1 MYKISGRV
9 LGPVATNCYTVV
21 NEETKESI
29 LIDAAD
35 MTGSADKL
43 LAASRDAGAKP
54 VAILLT
60 HAHFDHTDG
69 VPVVRKECPDIE
81 VIIGENDAPLLE
93 DPRLNLSIS
102 FMGEAS
108 STKADRTV
116 SDGEEIELIGLKIK
130 CIEVPGH
137 TIGGMC
143 YYIPE
148 LGVVFDGDTLFCGS
162 VGRSDFPTGD
172 GELLIESIR
181 NKLFVLPDDTRV
193 FPGHDAQTTI
203 HTEKVG
209 NFYFD

>member
-35 MTGSADKL
+35 RHSSKL
-43 LAASRDAGAKP
+43 LAATNDAGAKP
-54 VAILLT
+54 VALLLT

-69 VPVVRKECPDIE
+69 IPAVRTECPDIE

-93 DPRLNLSIS
+93 DPRLNLSIM
-102 FMGEAS
+102 FMGEPFTA
-108 STKADRTV
+108 KADRTV
-116 SDGEEIELIGLKIK
+116 ADGDEIELIGLKIK

-137 TIGGMC
+137 TVGGMC

-172 GELLIESIR
+172 GDLLIKSIR
-181 NKLFVLPDDTRV
+181 EKLFVLPDDTKV
-193 FPGHDAQTTI
+193 MPGHDAQTTI

>member
-9 LGPVATNCYTVV
+9 LGPVATNCYTIV

-35 MTGSADKL
+35 RNSSRL
-43 LAASRDAGAKP
+43 LAASEEAGATP
-54 VAILLT
+54 VAMLIT

-69 VPVVRKECPDIE
+69 IPAVRSKYPDVE
-81 VIIGENDAPLLE
+81 VIIGENDAPLME
-93 DPRLNLSIS
+93 DPILNLSLS
-102 FMGEAS
+102 FMGEAF

-116 SDGEEIELIGLKIK
+116 ADGEEIELIGLKIK

-137 TIGGMC
+137 TVGGMC

-148 LGVVFDGDTLFCGS
+148 LNVLFDGDTLFCGS

-172 GELLIESIR
+172 GDLLIKSIR
-181 NKLFVLPDDTRV
+181 EKLFVLPDDTKV
-193 FPGHDAQTTI
+193 LPGHDAQTTI